1 MDRIFALYY
10 FKESCEL
17 TIRNYKTTV
26 MVRRIE
32 DLPLVE
38 EGIYRFNDCIYLSE
52 DRDKL
57 REFAKRLREEW
68 IGEVE
73 SRLKELNEMK
83 IVVKY

>member
-1 MDRIFALYY
+1 
-10 FKESCEL
+10 
-17 TIRNYKTTV
+17 
-26 MVRRIE
+26 MVRKIE

-57 REFAKRLREEW
+57 REFAKRLKEQW
-68 IGEVE
+68 VKEVE

-83 IVVKY
+83 VVVKY